1 MTSFLPWQ
9 LKSELRVVFW
19 TRELRMRGAR
29 KLDFVV
35 KYFFLLKLLCQPF
48 ASQKHVFA
56 FYTDMQ
62 LINPVYLPCFTPAFS
77 TIHWLF
83 VLD

>member
-1 MTSFLPWQ
+1 MAT
-9 LKSELRVVFW
+9 ELRVVFW
-19 TRELRMRGAR
+19 TRVLRMHGAR

-35 KYFFLLKLLCQPF
+35 KYFLLFKRSRVRHLHPKNTFL
-48 ASQKHVFA
+48 A
-56 FYTDMQ
+56 FYADMQ